1 MGRILF
7 AITALAALL
16 CASFFSMFTRR
27 DEPTTRAGSGYSV
40 TELLGAPAGEG
51 FSRVTDE
58 RSFAFPADHGPH
70 AGFRNEWWY
79 FTGNLE
85 TDRGRRFGYQLTFFR
100 LALSPR
106 LSPRPSRWG
115 AHEVYM
121 AHFALTDM
129 EGREFHSW
137 ERFSRVALGLAGAGG
152 VPLTVHLDDWSA
164 TETGEHPWG
173 VRLVAAERDAAID
186 LEVRSLKPVVLHG
199 KKGLLRKGSASGNAS
214 YYYSFTRLAT
224 DGTIRVRGETF
235 PVTGLTWLDREW
247 TTSALE
253 QEQVGWDWFALQLD
267 DGRDVMLYRM
277 RRSDGSLDPWSSG
290 TLVSADGTT
299 RHLALA
305 DVRIDAVDWWLSPA
319 SGIRYPSRWRL
330 LIPAGNLDLEIVPSL
345 NRQELLT
352 TFRYWEGAVKVKG
365 LGEGSPGGVGYVEL
379 TGYGAKK

>member
-7 AITALAALL
+7 AIIALAALL

-27 DEPTTRAGSGYSV
+27 NEPATRAGSGYSV
-40 TELLGAPAGEG
+40 TELLGSPAGEG
-51 FSRVTDE
+51 FSRVIDE

-100 LALSPR
+100 LALSPN

-115 AHEVYM
+115 ANEVYM

-152 VPLTVHLDDWSA
+152 VPLAVHLDDWSA
-164 TETGEHPWG
+164 TETGERPWG
-173 VRLVAAERDAAID
+173 VRLVAAELDAAID

-199 KKGLLRKGSASGNAS
+199 EKGLLRKGSASGNAS

-247 TTSALE
+247 SSGSME
-253 QEQVGWDWFALQLD
+253 DKQVGWDWFALQLE

-290 TLVSADGTT
+290 TLVAADGTT
-299 RHLALA
+299 RHLTVA
-305 DVRIDAVDWWLSPA
+305 DVRIDAVDWWQSPE

-330 LIPAGNLDLEIVPSL
+330 RIPAGNLDLEIVPRL
-345 NRQELLT
+345 DRQELLT

-365 LGEGSPGGVGYVEL
+365 VGEGSPGGVGYVEL
-379 TGYGAKK
+379 TGYGTKK